1 MTDEWQKVKD
11 LGKYSVQVRGG
22 SVLFVDAP
30 YQPVDEQQA
39 LEMTPGVISLS
50 VKSKLWIRRV
60 DGEPVVSVSALGVH
74 LLIEQGKTTPPSL
87 TPEPGKEMTPQTA
100 TPPSPV
106 TSPAPKAPE
115 YYFVIPVAGQ
125 SNMMA
130 YGEGLPL
137 PDTLDAPHP
146 RIKQLARRATVTP
159 GGAACKYND
168 VIPLDH
174 CPHDVQNMSGQNHP
188 KADLKKG
195 QYGTVGQAL
204 HIAKKLLPYIPEEA
218 GILMVP
224 CSRGGAAFTTG
235 DTGTFNAKS
244 GATEASARWGT
255 GKPLYQDLISR
266 TKAALDKNPKNR
278 LLAVVWMQG
287 EFDLQAAFKNHPARF
302 AEMVKQFRTDLADH
316 AAQMPDFK
324 ADNVPWICGDTTYY
338 WKNTY
343 PTQYDTV
350 YGGYKT
356 CQEPNVFFVPF
367 LTDENGHNTPTN
379 EPAEDP
385 DIPAANYYGSAS
397 RTSANWVSVL
407 RGSHFSSWARRDIIP
422 ARLASAILLYAG
434 RKSLLAAPATPAAP
448 SGSALPST
456 ATGTTTAVTTT
467 TNDTAASATLSYT
480 PKVDEVGYN
489 GRRGDG
495 TLQQQGWKSVSGGA
509 FTPKANPDGKGGHV
523 LAITKT
529 PRQSWKAEQP
539 VTDGTDLLKH
549 GGVLECKFRLTT
561 AKVANQYALAC
572 YWLLNRADVPAGINF
587 VGATTDTHPA
597 LAYFFIQTDG
607 TNINLMAHT
616 SPENIKMGTFGAYN
630 TDWHTFKVE
639 YHGGNTSQ
647 ATLYIDGDGGRDIT
661 LRNCPANTPVNTVQL
676 TDITSS
682 NTYGIELAAFS
693 ASVYRDDA
701 TLTLKDTDASSY
713 VYFPAGKRGGKV
725 VIPDA
730 KISAGNTVQIVANNA
745 GTITVQPA
753 SGNVLI
759 NGLPSSTTTDHS
771 TTLVQ
776 TGTDGKSWVTT

>member
-1 MTDEWQKVKD
+1 MGITSFIP
-11 LGKYSVQVRGG
+11 LN
-22 SVLFVDAP
+22 
-30 YQPVDEQQA
+30 
-39 LEMTPGVISLS
+39 PGVM
-50 VKSKLWIRRV
+50 
-60 DGEPVVSVSALGVH
+60 AL
-74 LLIEQGKTTPPSL
+74 
-87 TPEPGKEMTPQTA
+87 PQAGAA
-100 TPPSPV
+100 TPPATSAGPV
-106 TSPAPKAPE
+106 TPVTPKTPE

-159 GGAACKYND
+159 GGAACQYND
-168 VIPLDH
+168 IIPLDH

-188 KADLKKG
+188 RADLKKG
-195 QYGTVGQAL
+195 QYGCVGQAL

-224 CSRGGAAFTTG
+224 CSRGGAAFTQG
-235 DTGTFNAKS
+235 ADGVFNAAS
-244 GATEASARWGT
+244 GATEASSRWGT
-255 GKPLYQDLISR
+255 GKPLYQDLLSR
-266 TKAALDKNPKNR
+266 TKAALDRNPKNR

-287 EFDLQAAFKNHPARF
+287 EFDMSSASYAQQPAQFAA
-302 AEMVKQFRTDLADH
+302 MVKQFRTDMADH

-324 ADNVPWICGDTTYY
+324 ADSVPWICGDTTYY

-367 LTDENGHNTPTN
+367 MTDEHGHNTPTN
-379 EPAEDP
+379 APAEDP
-385 DIPAANYYGSAS
+385 DIPAANYYGAAS
-397 RTSANWVSVL
+397 RSTGNMVSSL

-434 RKSLLAAPATPAAP
+434 RKSLLAAPSGPALPATTAAP
-448 SGSALPST
+448 A
-456 ATGTTTAVTTT
+456 T

-495 TLQQQGWKSVSGGA
+495 TLQQQGWKNVIGA
-509 FTPKANPDGKGGHV
+509 TFTPKTNPDGKGGHV

-529 PRQSWKAEQP
+529 AQQVWKAEQP
-539 VTDGTDLLKH
+539 VVNGADLLKH
-549 GGVLECKFRLTT
+549 GGVLECKFRLTS
-561 AKVANQYALAC
+561 AKVTNQYALAC
-572 YWLLNRADVPAGINF
+572 YWPLNASDLPAGVNF
-587 VGATTDTHPA
+587 LGNNVANTRPF
-597 LAYFFIQTDG
+597 LAYFFVQTDG
-607 TNINLMAHT
+607 TNINLMGHT
-616 SPENIKMGTFGAYN
+616 APNNIKMGSFGAYN
-630 TDWHTFKVE
+630 TDWHSFRVE
-639 YHGGNTSQ
+639 YQGNNTNT
-647 ATLYIDGDGGRDIT
+647 AMLYIDNDSGRSIT
-661 LRNCPANTPVNTVQL
+661 LRNSPANSPVNTVQL
-676 TDITSS
+676 SSITTA

-725 VIPDA
+725 IIPDT
-730 KISAGNTVQIVANNA
+730 KISAGNTVQIVANSA

-753 SGNVLI
+753 NGNVLI
-759 NGLPSSTTTDHS
+759 NGLPSPTTTDHS

-776 TGTDGKSWVTT
+776 TGTDGKSWVVT